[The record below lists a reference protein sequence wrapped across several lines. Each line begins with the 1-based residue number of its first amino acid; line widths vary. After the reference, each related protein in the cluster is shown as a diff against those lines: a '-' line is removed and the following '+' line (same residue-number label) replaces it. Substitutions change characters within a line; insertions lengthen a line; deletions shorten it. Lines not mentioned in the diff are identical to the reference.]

1 MKADRNFWGKCITLF
16 ILIFL
21 ILSVNFYVLYSR
33 VRDNAISGKQKEVM
47 KAAMDF
53 NYLLVESA
61 DAIRLISQT
70 VEDMQREEA
79 SNKEIL
85 QFLEKESTIYGT
97 TINRYF
103 TGFYGYISGEYL
115 DGVGW
120 VPDDDFVPT
129 ERPWYVDACEAGGE
143 VAYVSPY
150 VDLQTQS
157 VAMSLSKLL
166 PDGED
171 VISMDITL
179 DGMQRLL
186 EEATIKNGWKYGMIL
201 DSAGMVVA
209 HSEVSELGKNYR
221 NDEDGIGGKF
231 SDKMTKKSTDYAIV
245 SYEGKRYVALSADV
259 GNGWKT
265 IAVIGAGDVLGS
277 TGIMLIVFIIALIII
292 FTILVSFILSMRK
305 QQLNEAHLYRQKNS
319 LANIYDFAYLI
330 NLKDNTLT
338 EMADINPEIKMLIS
352 DDNGNAQYTIRV
364 IMDAITDVRYKSVVF
379 DFINLSTLNERL
391 EDKIVIS
398 KMFVSNKNEKY
409 GIRFTPVERDDDG
422 ELISVILMAENLVN
436 E

>member
-61 DAIRLISQT
+61 DAIKLISQT
-70 VEDMQREEA
+70 IEDMQREEA

-85 QFLEKESTIYGT
+85 AFLEKESTIYGT
-97 TINRYF
+97 TINKYF

-129 ERPWYVDACEAGGE
+129 ERPWYIDACEAGGD
-143 VAYVSPY
+143 VAFVSPY
-150 VDLQTQS
+150 VDLQTES
-157 VAMSLSKLL
+157 VTMSLSKML
-166 PDGED
+166 PDRED

-179 DGMQRLL
+179 DGMQRLV

-201 DSAGMVVA
+201 DADGMVVA
-209 HSEVSELGKNYR
+209 HSEVSELGKNYSS
-221 NDEDGIGGKF
+221 DEDGIGRKF
-231 SDKMTKKSTDYAIV
+231 SDKMSKKGTDYAIV
-245 SYEGKRYVALSADV
+245 KYGGKRYIALSADIS
-259 GNGWKT
+259 NGWRT
-265 IAVIGAGDVLGS
+265 IAIIGAGDVLGS
-277 TGIMLIVFIIALIII
+277 TGIMLIIFIIALLII
-292 FTILVSFILSMRK
+292 FSILVRFILKMRK
-305 QQLNEAHLYRQKNS
+305 QQINEAHLFRQKNS
-319 LANIYDFAYLI
+319 LANIYDVAFLI
-330 NLKDNTLT
+330 NLKNNTYT
-338 EMADINPEIKMLIS
+338 EMADISPDIKMIIDE
-352 DDNGNAQYTIRV
+352 DDDKAQYTLRV
-364 IMDAITDVRYKSVVF
+364 ILDAITDARYKRAVF
-379 DFINLSTLNERL
+379 DFINLSTLNERMG
-391 EDKIVIS
+391 DKIVIS
-398 KMFVSNKNEKY
+398 KIFVSNKNEKY
-409 GIRFTPVERDDDG
+409 GIRFTPVERDENG
-422 ELISVILMAENLVN
+422 ELVSVIFMAENLVN